1 MRRDGAVTEREKR
14 ERECIRWGRVE
25 RERERG
31 WGINEGEK
39 KQHEIGCG
47 GIDVILVWWVK

>member
-1 MRRDGAVTEREKR
+1 
-14 ERECIRWGRVE
+14 VE